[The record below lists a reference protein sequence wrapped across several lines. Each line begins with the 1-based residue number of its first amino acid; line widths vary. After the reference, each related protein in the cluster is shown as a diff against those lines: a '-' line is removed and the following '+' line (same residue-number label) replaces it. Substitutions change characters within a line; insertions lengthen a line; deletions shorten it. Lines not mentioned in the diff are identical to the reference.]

1 MKLVRMMTF
10 SAMMMVMTLPAMMM
24 TVPAMMMITLLAMMM
39 TVPAMMMTEGRKKD
53 FQDTATSSPSGPMAA
68 GLAQD

>member
-24 TVPAMMMITLLAMMM
+24 TLL
-39 TVPAMMMTEGRKKD
+39 AMMMTEGRKKD

-68 GLAQD
+68 GLA

>member
-1 MKLVRMMTF
+1 MALP
-10 SAMMMVMTLPAMMM
+10 AMMMTLPAMMIPFLAMIMTLPAMMM
-24 TVPAMMMITLLAMMM
+24 TVPFMMMA
-39 TVPAMMMTEGRKKD
+39 EGRNED